1 MTGGSYASS
10 RGTRS
15 PRPIWWP
22 ARSTS
27 HRTRGPPSSRP
38 PGESWPWRRPE
49 QAMLDRNPAARRPAH
64 IALHLRHNAGLAS
77 ATILF
82 LALYLIYLAAH
93 PRGFS
98 SAVLVQNS
106 NEAFTLALL
115 AMAQTV
121 PVLLGGLDLS
131 VGAVMT
137 MVDCFASHLVI
148 G

>member
-1 MTGGSYASS
+1 M
-10 RGTRS
+10 
-15 PRPIWWP
+15 P
-22 ARSTS
+22 
-27 HRTRGPPSSRP
+27 
-38 PGESWPWRRPE
+38 
-49 QAMLDRNPAARRPAH
+49 DRNPAARRPAD

-121 PVLLGGLDLS
+121 PVPVSYTHLTLPTIYS
-131 VGAVMT
+131 V
-137 MVDCFASHLVI
+137 
-148 G
+148 